1 MGINGNSFKGTETTL
16 AAVGTVIRH
25 ELGHLIIPCAHGGAH
40 DCGNQG
46 LMRPGIEL
54 GDGQFLDP
62 STMLASD
69 YNFTRDQAKAIRDRC
84 DHPRKYDSGPPK
96 SPIAGGG
103 GGGGG
108 GSDPYFMGYSGGAGG
123 GGNPNGLVGG
133 FADGGTLNTPR

>member
-16 AAVGTVIRH
+16 AAVGTVISH
-25 ELGHLIIPCAHGGAH
+25 ELGHLIIPCAHGGTP

-69 YNFTRDQAKAIRDRC
+69 YNFTRDQAKAIRDRG
-84 DHPRKYDSGPPK
+84 DHLRKYDSALPN
-96 SPIAGGG
+96 SPMPGVGSGGG
-103 GGGGG
+103 
-108 GSDPYFMGYSGGAGG
+108 
-123 GGNPNGLVGG
+123 
-133 FADGGTLNTPR
+133 